1 MPLYTIYNQI
11 LNSAVPLPIPDIDT
25 PKKAHFFFEILSS
38 KKQSTV
44 ETPWLYQWKNNDVP
58 WLSYSYD
65 CGNYL
70 LRFHNLADF
79 NFATKSSEITCN
91 PVPQTKK
98 ETIIHLLLDQ
108 VMPHILSHRGHLV
121 LHASAVATDQGGI
134 AFIGSSGQGKS
145 TLAAC
150 FYQAGFPLITDDGLV
165 IDEAGGQLMAVP
177 SYPGLRL
184 WEDSINAIFQNEKL
198 SIAQVAEYTSKARVN
213 VDNGTSKFCSNYI
226 PLKCIY
232 ALPPVEDEEDQPVN
246 RKTEFKIDL
255 IAPRQAFLELYHHAF
270 NSLRLGCRN
279 ELTRDF
285 RNFSRIADA
294 IPVFRLSYSY
304 KLSLLSQLMQTILNH
319 SSKV

>member
-1 MPLYTIYNQI
+1 MSLYTIYNQI
-11 LNSAVPLPIPDIDT
+11 LNSAVSLPIPDVDT
-25 PKKAHFFFEILSS
+25 PDKSHFFFDILGS
-38 KKQSTV
+38 KKQSIV
-44 ETPWLYQWKNNDVP
+44 ATPWLYQWKNNDTP

-79 NFATKSSEITCN
+79 NFATESSEITCN

-145 TLAAC
+145 TLAAS
-150 FYQAGFPLITDDGLV
+150 FYQQGFPLITDDGLV
-165 IDEAGGQLMAVP
+165 IEEANGQLMAVP

-184 WEDSINAIFQNEKL
+184 WEDSIKAIFQNEKL
-198 SIAQVAEYTSKARVN
+198 RVARVAEYTSKARVN
-213 VDNGTSKFCSNYI
+213 VDNGTSKFSSNYI

-232 ALPPVEDEEDQPVN
+232 TLPEPGEEQSVN
-246 RKTEFKIDL
+246 EKTEFKIDM

-270 NSLRLGCRN
+270 HSLRLGCRT
-279 ELTRDF
+279 ELARDF
-285 RNFSRIADA
+285 KNIGRIADT
-294 IPVFRLSYSY
+294 IPVFRLSYPY
-304 KLSLLSQLMQTILNH
+304 KLPLLSQLMKAILNH